1 MNFNDVLLDIEK
13 LVGLRL
19 EAINPSTGYVE
30 ITSVNFDAK
39 NLQIKLNGKNPQSR
53 PFSQLEKIWSIL
65 SKERAV
71 NIESALEGSGSSRHI
86 PETIFAN
93 LPYIE
98 FFKYKNKKHLFL
110 NFDSDRQLGTIKE
123 ISARNLKQ
131 VKSSLDNLNKF
142 DRVSFTDKFNHVIK
156 HLEEAVEEL
165 KIKFPGEFQTTK
177 IYEIENNL
185 HLLWSQLAATV
196 LPTNDYIPIISSDT
210 DEISFDTPEITGY
223 EGASEEEI
231 NGHEEVVDYQLDS
244 NQMLSSRIRSVPTT
258 ISLLYDR
265 IRHDEIE
272 LQPDYQRKD
281 RIWPSKNKSALIESV
296 LLGLPIPTF
305 YFAERASGNYVIVDG
320 LQRITTFYDFIAD
333 DFELEELTVR
343 KEFNGK
349 FFSQLPRPEQRK
361 IRECQLHAYVISIQ
375 GDNDFWVRE
384 LFQRINTY
392 GVKMS
397 YQEIRCALYPGSSV
411 KFIKFLAESD
421 IFKEATFN
429 KVQPKRMRDMELILG
444 AISFI
449 LFGYSEFNEKKFDD
463 FLVRGMKALNGLTFN
478 LPDKQEAF
486 DRANLIASV
495 SQHSSSLYIQLTT
508 RIVRSFELAI
518 QVFGNDRFKKEI
530 DGRVINKALF
540 ELITSTFALL
550 STEQHI
556 KLLNK
561 RDVFK
566 RKFYKL
572 ISGEQK
578 TNVNWESDNFEDR
591 DFEYS
596 ITQSTGKRVTIIYR
610 FSSFKS
616 LLEEILEEEV
626 LLEGILK
633 DDK

>member
-1 MNFNDVLLDIEK
+1 MNFNDVLHDIEK
-13 LVGLRL
+13 LIGLRL

-30 ITSVNFDAK
+30 IISVNSDAK
-39 NLQIKLNGKNPQSR
+39 NLQVKLNGKNSQSR

-65 SKERAV
+65 SKERTV

-110 NFDSDRQLGTIKE
+110 NSDSDRQLGTIKE
-123 ISARNLKQ
+123 IGALNLKK

-142 DRVSFTDKFNHVIK
+142 DRFSFTDKFNQVVK

-185 HLLWSQLAATV
+185 HLLSSELAATV
-196 LPTNDYIPIISSDT
+196 LPSTDYIPIISSDT
-210 DEISFDTPEITGY
+210 DEISFDTPGMIGY
-223 EGASEEEI
+223 EGGSDIEI
-231 NGHEEVVDYQLDS
+231 DGDEKVDFQLDS
-244 NQMLSSRIRSVPTT
+244 NQMLSSRIRTVPIT

-265 IRHDEIE
+265 IRHNEIE

-320 LQRITTFYDFIAD
+320 LQRITTFYDYIAD
-333 DFELEELTVR
+333 DFELTELKVR
-343 KEFNGK
+343 SELNGSL
-349 FFSQLPRPEQRK
+349 FSQLPRPEQRK
-361 IRECQLHAYVISIQ
+361 IRECQLHTYVISIQ
-375 GDNDFWVRE
+375 GDNDVWVRE

-411 KFIKFLAESD
+411 KFIKFLAESE

-449 LFGYSEFNEKKFDD
+449 LFGYRDFNEKKFDD
-463 FLVRGMKALNGLTFN
+463 FLVRGMTVLNGLTFN
-478 LPDKQEAF
+478 LPERHEAL
-486 DRANLIASV
+486 DRGSLIAAI

-550 STEQHI
+550 STEQHF

-566 RKFYKL
+566 RNFYRL

-578 TNVNWESDNFEDR
+578 PNINWESDNFEDR
-591 DFEYS
+591 DFEYA

-616 LLEEILEEEV
+616 LLEEVLEEEIF
-626 LLEGILK
+626 LEGIWK
-633 DDK
+633 NDK